1 MVISVSEMVINSN
14 KRVRIKDYNEI
25 EEKVTISS
33 IKNGKYNIVKR
44 KEVMLNN
51 MSKLSLMELL
61 KWYT

>member
-61 KWYT
+61 K